1 MKGKH
6 HITIETKRLK
16 YEFEIKRNITVIQGD
31 SATGKTTLIELL
43 STYAVQKEKSGIK
56 LVSDVE
62 CAVYTGG
69 QTDWKASMESLKNSI
84 IFIDEDYSFIF
95 SEEFAKWLQGNSNYF
110 VLITRRPIYNL
121 PYSVNEIYG
130 IRTSGKYH
138 FPQQIYHEFYQ
149 IYSDIEMNSLESDYI
164 VYLEDTKAGFQF
176 YTKAFKDKTIRS
188 CEGNA
193 NIAYAISES
202 DRIIVIADGAAFG
215 AYIDNLMAVV
225 EEKKEVLIYLPESFE
240 WLILKSG
247 LIDGSRVQDILSKP
261 EDYIDSESFLSW
273 ECFFTDL
280 LQRETEDDK
289 QKKYNKMKLS
299 KFYYSP
305 KAVMSILQVMPDAV
319 REKLVN

>member
-43 STYAVQKEKSGIK
+43 STYEVQKEKSGIK

-69 QTDWKASMESLKNSI
+69 QTDWKTSMESLKNSI

-149 IYSDIEMNSLESDYI
+149 IYSDIEMNSLESDYT

-176 YTKAFKDKTIRS
+176 YTKAFKD
-188 CEGNA
+188 E
-193 NIAYAISES
+193 AI
-202 DRIIVIADGAAFG
+202 
-215 AYIDNLMAVV
+215 
-225 EEKKEVLIYLPESFE
+225 
-240 WLILKSG
+240 
-247 LIDGSRVQDILSKP
+247 
-261 EDYIDSESFLSW
+261 
-273 ECFFTDL
+273 
-280 LQRETEDDK
+280 
-289 QKKYNKMKLS
+289 
-299 KFYYSP
+299 
-305 KAVMSILQVMPDAV
+305 MSILQVMPDAV